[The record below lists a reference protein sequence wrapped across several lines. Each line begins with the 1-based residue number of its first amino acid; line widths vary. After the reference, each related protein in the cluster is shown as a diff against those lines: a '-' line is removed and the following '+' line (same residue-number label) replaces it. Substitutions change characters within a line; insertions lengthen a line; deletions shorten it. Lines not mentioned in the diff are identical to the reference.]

1 MTKDRTET
9 VPLTLDMREQF
20 IISKALCVAMEA
32 LKNEIHPPV
41 SDISSMMLLME
52 EKFPIYSVVQKA
64 SEATT
69 EQLNQLQEAMEDSE
83 L

>member
-1 MTKDRTET
+1 MTIDTEET

-20 IISKALCVAMEA
+20 IISKALCVAMET
-32 LKNEIHPPV
+32 LKDEVHPPV

-64 SEATT
+64 SEATKD
-69 EQLNQLQEAMEDSE
+69 QLNQLQEAIEDSE